1 MENVTERNNG
11 YMPQRAKGECPAAM
25 DGLKTGM
32 LCCLLD
38 EDLTFQ
44 WGNSSFFDSIGIPG
58 KAFSAV
64 FVISGSIMRITP
76 VCLPLS
82 VRNWR
87 RLRRRTVLILSCPSA
102 CP

>member
-44 WGNSSFFDSIGIPG
+44 WGIP
-58 KAFSAV
+58 AF
-64 FVISGSIMRITP
+64 
-76 VCLPLS
+76 
-82 VRNWR
+82 
-87 RLRRRTVLILSCPSA
+87 
-102 CP
+102 